1 MENYIEFF
9 QEDTFMSATKLGSL
23 DSKNIILSPSI
34 LAADF
39 TELGKEVEQA
49 LDAGVELLHIDVMDG
64 HFVPNISIGVP
75 VLRSLKNKFDT
86 VFDVHL
92 MLTEPHKYITSF
104 ADAGA
109 DNITFHVESEAP
121 VKETIDAIHARGL
134 SAGLTMKPGTP
145 AEAVKPFLADIEMVL
160 VMTVEPGF
168 GGQSFM
174 EDMLPKV
181 KQLREWANEVNPGL
195 HIEVDGGIA
204 KDTSKL
210 VKKAGANV
218 LVAGTAFFRH
228 PDGMR
233 AAAQELRA

>member
-1 MENYIEFF
+1 MA
-9 QEDTFMSATKLGSL
+9 STKLGSL
-23 DSKNIILSPSI
+23 DSKNVILSPSI

-39 TELGKEVEQA
+39 TELGKEVRQA
-49 LDAGVELLHIDVMDG
+49 VDAGAELLHIDVMDG
-64 HFVPNISIGVP
+64 HFVPNISVGIPIVKS
-75 VLRSLKNKFDT
+75 LRPKFNT

-92 MLTEPHKYITSF
+92 MLTDPHKYIDSF

-109 DNITFHVESEAP
+109 DNITFHIESNAP
-121 VKETIDAIHARGL
+121 VKETIDAIHAKGL
-134 SAGLTMKPGTP
+134 SAGLTMKPGTS
-145 AEAVKPFLADIEMVL
+145 AESVKPFLADIEMVL

-174 EDMLPKV
+174 ETMLPKI
-181 KQLREWANEVNPGL
+181 QQIREWADEVNPGL

-210 VKKAGANV
+210 VKNAGANV

-228 PDGMR
+228 PEGM
-233 AAAQELRA
+233 AAAAEELRS

>member
-1 MENYIEFF
+1 MA
-9 QEDTFMSATKLGSL
+9 ATKLGSL
-23 DSKNIILSPSI
+23 DSRNIILSPSI

-39 TELGKEVEQA
+39 TELGKEVSQA
-49 LDAGVELLHIDVMDG
+49 VDAGAELLHIDVMDG
-64 HFVPNISIGVP
+64 HFVPNISVGIP
-75 VLRSLKNKFDT
+75 VVKSLRNKFNS

-92 MLTEPHKYITSF
+92 MLTEPHKYIDAF

-121 VKETIDAIHARGL
+121 IKETIDAIHAKGL
-134 SAGLTMKPGTP
+134 SAGLTMKPGTS
-145 AEAVKPFLADIEMVL
+145 AESVKPYLKDIEMVL

-174 EDMLPKV
+174 EDMLPKI
-181 KQLREWANEVNPGL
+181 QQIREWADEENPGL

-210 VKKAGANV
+210 VKEAGANV

-228 PDGMR
+228 PDGMG
-233 AAAQELRA
+233 AASQELRS

>member
-1 MENYIEFF
+1 M
-9 QEDTFMSATKLGSL
+9 AGTKLGSF
-23 DSKNIILSPSI
+23 DSKSIVLSPSI

-39 TELGKEVEQA
+39 TELGKEVSQA
-49 LDAGVELLHIDVMDG
+49 VEAGAELLHIDVMDG
-64 HFVPNISIGVP
+64 HFVPNISVGVP
-75 VLRSLKNKFDT
+75 IVKSLRNKFDT

-92 MLTEPHKYITSF
+92 MLTNPHDYIEVF
-104 ADAGA
+104 ANAGA

-121 VKETIDAIHARGL
+121 IKETIDHIHSLGL
-134 SAGLTMKPGTP
+134 SAGLTMKPGTG
-145 AEAVKPFLADIEMVL
+145 AESVKEFLADIEMVL

-174 EDMLPKV
+174 EDMLPKIR
-181 KQLREWANEVNPGL
+181 QIREWADAVNPGL

-210 VKKAGANV
+210 VKEAGANV

-233 AAAQELRA
+233 AAAEELRS

>member
-1 MENYIEFF
+1 MA
-9 QEDTFMSATKLGSL
+9 ATKLGSL
-23 DSKNIILSPSI
+23 DSRNIILSPSI

-39 TELGKEVEQA
+39 TELGKEVSQA
-49 LDAGVELLHIDVMDG
+49 VDAGAELLHIDVMDG
-64 HFVPNISIGVP
+64 HFVPNISVGIP
-75 VLRSLKNKFDT
+75 VVKSLRNKFNS

-92 MLTEPHKYITSF
+92 MLTEPHKYIDAF

-121 VKETIDAIHARGL
+121 IKETIDAIHAKGL
-134 SAGLTMKPGTP
+134 SAGLTMKPGTS
-145 AEAVKPFLADIEMVL
+145 AESVKPYLKDIEMVL

-174 EDMLPKV
+174 EDMLPKI
-181 KQLREWANEVNPGL
+181 KQIREWADEENPGL

-210 VKKAGANV
+210 VKEAGANV

-228 PDGMR
+228 PDGMG
-233 AAAQELRA
+233 AASQELRS

>member
-1 MENYIEFF
+1 MRE
-9 QEDTFMSATKLGSL
+9 SRLGSL
-23 DSKNIILSPSI
+23 SSKDIILSPSI

-39 TELGKEVEQA
+39 TELGSEVAQA
-49 LDAGVELLHIDVMDG
+49 VDAGAELLHIDVMDG

-75 VLRSLKNKFDT
+75 VVKSLRKKFDT

-92 MLTEPHKYITSF
+92 MLTHPHKYVEAF

-109 DNITFHVESEAP
+109 DNITFHIESEAP
-121 VKETIDAIHARGL
+121 VKETIDDIHSRGL
-134 SAGLTMKPGTP
+134 SAGLTLKPGTD
-145 AEAVKPFLADIEMVL
+145 AEDLKPYIADVEMVL

-174 EDMLPKV
+174 ENQLPKIR
-181 KQLREWANEVNPGL
+181 KIREWANEVNPGL

-204 KDTSKL
+204 LSTSKL
-210 VKKAGANV
+210 VKEAGANV

-228 PDGMR
+228 PDGMK
-233 AAAQELRA
+233 AAATELRS